1 MKTSMKKL
9 EDTVRETMSPLEGT
23 AHSYAHV
30 DRVAKIAAV
39 LAEEEKADRE
49 LVHTAA
55 LLHDIGYVVGE
66 PHNETGARLAR
77 KILERSRSIPE
88 QRVESIVKIILRHP
102 IAFRD
107 KLETLEEK
115 IVWDADKI
123 DLLGVIGIARVF
135 HWMGQKPFET
145 TVNTCFEE
153 LTPIYNLL
161 NTSSARKIANRRQRR
176 TTSSLS
182 ALRAELSTK
191 DLKDAAGAARELR
204 NQKSF

>member
-1 MKTSMKKL
+1 MKLPPKKL
-9 EDTVRETMSPLEGT
+9 EDIVKETMSSLEGT

-30 DRVAKIAAV
+30 DRVAKIAAL
-39 LAEEEKADRE
+39 LAEKEKADQE

-55 LLHDIGYVVGE
+55 LLHDIGYAVGE

-77 KILERSRSIPE
+77 KILEQTTNLPE
-88 QRVESIVKIILRHP
+88 QRIEKTVKIILRHP

-135 HWMGQKPFET
+135 HWMGKKPFET
-145 TVNTCFEE
+145 TVNVCFKK
-153 LTPIYNLL
+153 LKPIYSLL
-161 NTSSARKIANRRQRR
+161 NTPSARKIARERQRR
-176 TTSSLS
+176 TIASLS
-182 ALRAELSTK
+182 ALKEELSTK
-191 DLKDAAGAARELR
+191 DLRI
-204 NQKSF
+204 S